1 MSSLQPTGRA
11 GRCRWQAFF
20 RISSS
25 GDVREALGR
34 LLRTCKADGCG
45 VHRTRMNGGAEMTR
59 GILVIVAV
67 LFVFALTSVSL
78 ADSTKATV
86 NATDT
91 DKDKD
96 KKKKKTSSAKKIK
109 EVSGVVTSVNTT
121 AKNVTVQGITIAA
134 NERMLSDIRVGDRV
148 MVKYV
153 TRGRHEAVIIIRQ

>member
-1 MSSLQPTGRA
+1 
-11 GRCRWQAFF
+11 
-20 RISSS
+20 
-25 GDVREALGR
+25 
-34 LLRTCKADGCG
+34 
-45 VHRTRMNGGAEMTR
+45 MTR

-67 LFVFALTSVSL
+67 LFVFALTSVSF

-109 EVSGVVTSVNTT
+109 EVSGVVTSVDAA
-121 AKNVTVQGITIAA
+121 AKYVTVQGVTIAA
-134 NERMLSDIRVGDRV
+134 NESVLSDIRVGDKV

-153 TRGRHEAVIIIRQ
+153 TRGKHVAVLIIRQ